1 MTIETHELI
10 QRSDIAEILNRALAG
25 GRLTFADGVKLF
37 RSRSIAALG
46 AAANEIRRKWHG
58 NNAYYVINRHINYTN
73 ICWDTCGFCAF
84 ARKPGQAGGYTF
96 TLDQIFA
103 KADKLRGTRAT
114 ELHIVGGLHPTLPW
128 EYYTEMLR
136 GLKRIL
142 PSVSIKI
149 FTAVEIDWLGRL
161 FKKTDREVMAE
172 LIEAGMD
179 SIPGGGA
186 EIFHPDVRK
195 IICPNKIDAERWME
209 LHGLAHE
216 MGLKTGCT
224 MLYGHLEQDEHR
236 VDHILRVRDQQ
247 DKTGGFMNFIPLS
260 FHPQDSEYANIP
272 QASGMTDLKCLAVAR
287 LMLDNVPH
295 IKSYW
300 VSSTLKLSQVALSYG
315 ADDLDGT
322 IEEERIYHMA
332 GAATPQ
338 TTAEQRL
345 RAAIREAGFVPC
357 RRDTHYGVI
366 EEPEPEGAL
375 VGAGV

>member
-1 MTIETHELI
+1 MAIETRELI
-10 QRSDIAEILNRALAG
+10 QHADVRDILDRSLSGE
-25 GRLTFADGVKLF
+25 RLTFADGVRLF
-37 RSRSIAALG
+37 KSRSLAAIG
-46 AAANEIRRKWHG
+46 AVADHKRRELHG
-58 NNAYYVINRHINYTN
+58 TNAYYVINRHINYSN

-84 ARKPGQAGGYTF
+84 ARKPGQDGGYTF
-96 TLDQIFA
+96 TLEQIFA
-103 KADKLRGTRAT
+103 KAEKLRGTRAT

-128 EYYTEMLR
+128 EYYTGMLR

-142 PSVSIKI
+142 PAVSIKI

-161 FKKTDREVMAE
+161 FKMSDRDVMQE
-172 LIEAGMD
+172 LIDAGMD

-186 EIFHPDVRK
+186 EIFHPDVRN
-195 IICPNKIDAERWME
+195 IICPNKITAERWME

-247 DKTGGFMNFIPLS
+247 DKSGGFMNFIPLS
-260 FHPQDSEYANIP
+260 FHPMDSEYANIP

-287 LMLDNVPH
+287 LLLDNVPH

-300 VSSTLKLSQVALSYG
+300 VSSTLKLSQIALSYG

-375 VGAGV
+375 VGAGA

>member
-1 MTIETHELI
+1 MRDSTQLAIE
-10 QRSDIAEILNRALAG
+10 RSDVADILFRALDG
-25 GRLTFADGVKLF
+25 ERLSFDEGVRLFKTRDFAAV
-37 RSRSIAALG
+37 G
-46 AAANEIRRKWHG
+46 AAANVIRERLHG
-58 NNAYYVINRHINYTN
+58 HNAYYVINRHINYSN
-73 ICWDTCGFCAF
+73 VCWDTCGFCAF

-96 TLDQIFA
+96 TLEQIFA
-103 KADKLRGTRAT
+103 KAEALRGTRAT

-128 EYYTEMLR
+128 EYYTGMLK
-136 GLKRIL
+136 GLKKIL
-142 PSVSIKI
+142 PGVSIKI

-161 FKKTDREVMAE
+161 FKKSDREVMQE
-172 LIEAGMD
+172 LIDCGMD

-186 EIFHPDVRK
+186 EIFHPEVRQVV
-195 IICPNKIDAERWME
+195 CPNKIDAERWME

-224 MLYGHLEQDEHR
+224 MLYGHIETAEHR
-236 VDHILRVRDQQ
+236 VDHMIRVREQQ
-247 DKTGGFMNFIPLS
+247 DKSGGFMNFIPLN
-260 FHPQDSEYANIP
+260 FHPLDSEYPDIP
-272 QASGMTDLKCLAVAR
+272 QASGIDDLRVLAVSR

-300 VSSTLKLSQVALSYG
+300 VSSTLALSQVALGYG

-345 RAAIREAGFVPC
+345 RAAIREAGRIPC
-357 RRDTHYGVI
+357 RRDTHYGII
-366 EEPEPEGAL
+366 EEPEPVGVM
-375 VGAGV
+375 VGAG

>member
-1 MTIETHELI
+1 MIA
-10 QRSDIAEILNRALAG
+10 RSDCADILQRALDG
-25 GRLTFADGVKLF
+25 ERLSFDDGLRLF
-37 RSRSIAALG
+37 RTRDLPALG
-46 AAANEIRRKWHG
+46 AAANVLRERLHG
-58 NNAYYVINRHINYTN
+58 DNAYYVINRHINYSN
-73 ICWDTCGFCAF
+73 VCWDTCGFCAF
-84 ARKPGQAGGYTF
+84 ARKPGQTGGYTF

-103 KADKLRGTRAT
+103 KAEKMVGTRAT

-149 FTAVEIDWLGRL
+149 FTSVEIDWLGRL
-161 FKKTDREVMAE
+161 FKKSDREVMAE

-247 DKTGGFMNFIPLS
+247 DKSGGFMNFIPLS
-260 FHPQDSEYANIP
+260 FHPMDSEYANIP
-272 QASGMTDLKCLAVAR
+272 QASGVLDLKCLAVAR

-300 VSSTLKLSQVALSYG
+300 VSSTLKLAQIALSYG

-322 IEEERIYHMA
+322 VEEERIYHMA

-345 RAAIREAGFVPC
+345 RAAIRECGRIPC

-366 EEPEPEGAL
+366 EEPEPAGVL
-375 VGAGV
+375 VGAGG